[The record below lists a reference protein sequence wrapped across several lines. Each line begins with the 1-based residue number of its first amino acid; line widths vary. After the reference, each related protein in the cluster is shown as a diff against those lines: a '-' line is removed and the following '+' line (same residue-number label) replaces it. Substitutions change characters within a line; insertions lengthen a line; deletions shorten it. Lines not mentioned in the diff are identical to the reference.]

1 MFILICIIY
10 FIIDGVAPQQQPAA
24 AIQQPPVTNGAVA
37 PQSPADVTPEAPA
50 SPAGPP
56 ISPSTTTHPCSNPNI
71 STCFHL
77 IAEQM
82 NKTEE
87 LLKMANETLSGGK
100 DIINDNQNGQPN
112 QG

>member
-1 MFILICIIY
+1 ML
-10 FIIDGVAPQQQPAA
+10 IIDGVAPQQQPAA
-24 AIQQPPVTNGAVA
+24 AIQQPPVTNGAA
-37 PQSPADVTPEAPA
+37 PPQSPADVTPEAPA
-50 SPAGPP
+50 APTAGAAPAGPP
-56 ISPSTTTHPCSNPNI
+56 NSPSTTTHPCSNPNI

-87 LLKMANETLSGGK
+87 LLKMANETLSGGNL

>member
-1 MFILICIIY
+1 
-10 FIIDGVAPQQQPAA
+10 
-24 AIQQPPVTNGAVA
+24 
-37 PQSPADVTPEAPA
+37 
-50 SPAGPP
+50 
-56 ISPSTTTHPCSNPNI
+56 
-71 STCFHL
+71 
-77 IAEQM
+77 M